1 MRRHKLG
8 ILGLSEMRWKEGGDF
23 ESEEFRVCYAGGK
36 ESQRGVAIILDKEM
50 AKRVLKVDMVSDRII
65 SVKIQA
71 DPVDLMII
79 QVYMPTS
86 AHEDEEVDEI
96 YDRIEELMAKE
107 NGKDYVVIMGD
118 WNAVVGEGREGKEIG
133 EYGLGT
139 RNDRGEKLVEF
150 CKRNK
155 FMVTNTW
162 FKKQKRRRYTWIKPG
177 DIGRFQLDYILV
189 RDRYRNSVKD
199 SCSYRGADA
208 DSDHNLL

>member
-1 MRRHKLG
+1 M
-8 ILGLSEMRWKEGGDF
+8 
-23 ESEEFRVCYAGGK
+23 
-36 ESQRGVAIILDKEM
+36 AIVLDKEM

-71 DPVDLMII
+71 DPVDLVII

-86 AHEDEEVDEI
+86 AHEDDEVDEI
-96 YDRIEELMAKE
+96 YDRIEELIAKDK
-107 NGKDYVVIMGD
+107 GKDYVVIMGD

-133 EYGLGT
+133 EHGLGT
-139 RNDRGEKLVEF
+139 RNERGETLVEF

-162 FKKQKRRRYTWIKPG
+162 FKKPKRRRYTWIRPG
-177 DIGRFQLDYILV
+177 DTGRFQLDYILV

-199 SCSYRGADA
+199 SCSYPGADA
-208 DSDHNLL
+208 DSDHNLVAMTVRIKSKKIVRQKGRKNGIGLS